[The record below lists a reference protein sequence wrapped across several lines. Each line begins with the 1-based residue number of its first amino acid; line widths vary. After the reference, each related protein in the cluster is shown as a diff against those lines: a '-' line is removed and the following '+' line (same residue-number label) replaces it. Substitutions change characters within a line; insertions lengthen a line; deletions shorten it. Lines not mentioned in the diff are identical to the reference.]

1 MAPIAAPKQ
10 PPSMQEMMPLP
21 RHESWRRGRSGPGLA
36 TAGTAPGVAGGAVIG
51 AGVVDD
57 MGDARAHVTPLVFFC
72 VFTHAFIQQFS
83 FSPRFVTFRRVVWGA
98 QEAEKHL
105 CARSRPHPPRRIA
118 PAAHVPLGAASTP
131 MTAEL
136 AYTREAIL
144 AMLSFSLASS
154 SLLLINKLCIH
165 YVPVP
170 AFISTAQFVSAAT
183 TAIVSLHAW
192 PACGGCLRAS
202 LSHTDSPFLRC
213 PRSLRF

>member
-1 MAPIAAPKQ
+1 M
-10 PPSMQEMMPLP
+10 
-21 RHESWRRGRSGPGLA
+21 
-36 TAGTAPGVAGGAVIG
+36 
-51 AGVVDD
+51 
-57 MGDARAHVTPLVFFC
+57 
-72 VFTHAFIQQFS
+72 
-83 FSPRFVTFRRVVWGA
+83 
-98 QEAEKHL
+98 
-105 CARSRPHPPRRIA
+105 
-118 PAAHVPLGAASTP
+118 PLGAASTP

-192 PACGGCLRAS
+192 PDWGGCLRAS
-202 LSHTDSPFLRC
+202 LSQH
-213 PRSLRF
+213 